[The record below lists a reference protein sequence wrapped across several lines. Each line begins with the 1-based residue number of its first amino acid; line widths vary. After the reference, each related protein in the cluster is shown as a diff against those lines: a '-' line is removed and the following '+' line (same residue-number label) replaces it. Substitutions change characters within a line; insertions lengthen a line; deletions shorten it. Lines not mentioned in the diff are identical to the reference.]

1 MARRFVLIGYD
12 VTSDRRRARIAKTLH
27 DYGDRIQYSIFCCQ
41 VNARELLRL
50 KGLLGERVSAEDD
63 RILFIDAGEVKGQ
76 KPTPDVSYIGQAWN
90 PEERSQI
97 V

>member
-12 VTSDRRRARIAKTLH
+12 VTNDRRRARIAKTLL

-50 KGLLGERVSAEDD
+50 KGLLGECVNAEDD

-76 KPTPDVSYIGQAWN
+76 KPMPEISTLGQAWTL
-90 PEERSQI
+90 ETRSQI
-97 V
+97 I